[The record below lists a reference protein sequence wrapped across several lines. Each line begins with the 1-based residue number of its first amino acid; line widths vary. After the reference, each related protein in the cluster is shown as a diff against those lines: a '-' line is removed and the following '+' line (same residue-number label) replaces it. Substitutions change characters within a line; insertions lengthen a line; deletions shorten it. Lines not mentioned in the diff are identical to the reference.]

1 MRATGIGLG
10 AALSLISC
18 HAATA
23 QDRHILSPLQG
34 EADNSLVGELQSR
47 DPGTLCSIAFEGH
60 AVLMSYGNEAV
71 VDVDSVPTLLSYRP
85 DAGDEGAAFVGN
97 GITVRGKLQREN
109 VTDLANTVSHDVN
122 VQVQSGRLVER
133 FPATWTCQAELM
145 TVRAKH

>member
-1 MRATGIGLG
+1 
-10 AALSLISC
+10 
-18 HAATA
+18 
-23 QDRHILSPLQG
+23 
-34 EADNSLVGELQSR
+34 
-47 DPGTLCSIAFEGH
+47 
-60 AVLMSYGNEAV
+60 MSYGNEAV

-85 DAGDEGAAFVGN
+85 DAADEGAAFVGN